1 MEPDKIANGKPG
13 EVNSGL
19 TENPALKE
27 LKLLEKRSSC
37 FLICCVCLIVL
48 IIGLSA
54 CILCS
59 AKEVCSFFF
68 LINFFIFILI
78 DLTIHIKNRIL
89 SIRLSILNF
98 KPGEIAIPSYEPK
111 FKIWAIGAIFDFVF
125 FLISKFGMVIKR
137 VFLETS
143 SANLGELNK
152 FQANG
157 DTYIVTMSSNQTVLQ
172 LSFLAFSLAII
183 GFVLLA
189 VVKIVKDD

>member
-1 MEPDKIANGKPG
+1 MAPNKIAKGKPD
-13 EVNSGL
+13 EVNNGL
-19 TENPALKE
+19 TENPALEE
-27 LKLLEKRSSC
+27 LKLLEKRSSF
-37 FLICCVCLIVL
+37 FLKCCVALIIL

-54 CILCS
+54 YILCF
-59 AKEVCSFFF
+59 AKEVYNFFF
-68 LINFFIFILI
+68 FINFFIFILI
-78 DLTIHIKNRIL
+78 DLTIYFKNSIL

-98 KPGEIAIPSYEPK
+98 KPGEIEIPSYEPK
-111 FKIWAIGAIFDFVF
+111 FKIWAIGAIFDIVF
-125 FLISKFGMVIKR
+125 FLINKFGMVIKR

-152 FQANG
+152 LQANG

-172 LSFLAFSLAII
+172 LSFLVFSLAII